1 MHNQLQLAH
10 ILKGGE
16 FLVKETP
23 TDQIFLPEVL
33 SDEQKMIQSM
43 ASGFVLNEIVP
54 NVERIEAQAPGIM
67 DHLFKTCGEL
77 GLLGAHMPEAY
88 GGMHLDFNTNT
99 IICQALGPAGS
110 FNTPFA
116 AHTGIGML
124 PILNFGTEA
133 QKQKYL
139 PGLISGQLKAAYCLT
154 EPGSGSDA
162 LAAKTR
168 ADLTADGSAYLINGQ
183 KMWISNAGFADIFI
197 VFAKIDGTKFTGFI
211 VERNTPGLTF
221 GEEEKKLGIKG
232 SSTRQVFFEN
242 VSVPVTQLLGEIGKG
257 HRIAFNALNMGRFKL
272 GAFCIGGNRSLI
284 NRSIAYAKERIQ
296 FGKSISEFGAIKY
309 KIAEQIIR
317 DFAAESSIFR
327 ISNLMQLKIQELE
340 VGGMD
345 YAQATLQAAQEYALE
360 CSITKI
366 AGSESLDFIVDETLQ
381 IHGGIGYSEEL
392 PIARAYRD
400 SRINR
405 IYEGTNEINRL
416 LIIDMLFKKALNGD
430 IDLVNA
436 AWEVQKELTKM
447 PSFEQDNTPWA
458 AEKKALAN
466 MKKLVLMT
474 VGAAGKYQM
483 DGKLDLQ
490 IEQEIVM
497 NGADMIFDTYLT
509 ESIILR
515 VLKLSEMGLA
525 TEVHEAILKVF
536 IWDATQRAVKN
547 AKDALSSFVEGDLHK
562 TFMMGIK
569 RFDAYPPPNVK
580 KLRRIIADYYLSTG
594 QY

>member
-1 MHNQLQLAH
+1 MHNQLLSVDV
-10 ILKGGE
+10 IKGGE

-23 TDQIFLPEVL
+23 LDHIFLPEVL
-33 SDEQKMIQSM
+33 SEEQKMIQAM
-43 ASGFVLNEIVP
+43 ASGFVSSEIEP
-54 NVERIEAQAPGIM
+54 NVEKIENQAPGIM

-77 GLLGAHMPEAY
+77 GLLGAHMPESY
-88 GGMHLDFNTNT
+88 GGIHLDFNTNT
-99 IICQALGPAGS
+99 LICQAFGSAGS

-139 PGLISGQLKAAYCLT
+139 PGLISGDLKAAYCLT

-168 ADLTADGSAYLINGQ
+168 ADLSSDGNSYVLNGQ

-197 VFAKIDGTKFTGFI
+197 VFAKIGGTQFTGFI

-242 VSVPVTQLLGEIGKG
+242 VNVPLEQLLGEIGKG

-272 GAFCIGGNRSLI
+272 GAFCIGGNRKLI
-284 NRSIAYAKERIQ
+284 NRSMEYAKERVQ
-296 FGKSISEFGAIKY
+296 FGKSISSFGAIKY

-317 DFAAESSIFR
+317 DFAAESGIFR
-327 ISNLMQLKIQELE
+327 ISNLIHLKIEEL
-340 VGGMD
+340 VASGLD
-345 YAQATLQAAQEYALE
+345 YAKATLQAAQEYALE

-366 AGSESLDFIVDETLQ
+366 AGSESLDYVVDETLQ

-416 LIIDMLFKKALNGD
+416 LIIDMLFKKALNGE

-447 PSFEQDNTPWA
+447 PSLDQDQSLWA
-458 AEKKALAN
+458 QESKAVTQ

-474 VGAAGKYQM
+474 IGAAGKFQM

-490 IEQEIVM
+490 TEQEIMM
-497 NGADMIFDTYLT
+497 NGADMIIDTYLA
-509 ESIILR
+509 ESILLR
-515 VLKLSEMGLA
+515 ILKLNTLGL
-525 TEVHEAILKVF
+525 VKPIHEAILKVF
-536 IWDATQRAVKN
+536 LWDATQRVVKN
-547 AKDALSSFVEGDLHK
+547 AKDAISSFVEGDLHK

-580 KLRRIIADYYLSTG
+580 NLRRMIADHYLEHG
-594 QY
+594 Y

>member
-1 MHNQLQLAH
+1 MHNQLHSVH

-16 FLVKETP
+16 FLVKETLL
-23 TDQIFLPEVL
+23 DQIFLPEVL
-33 SDEQKMIQSM
+33 SEEQKMIQAM
-43 ASGFVLNEIVP
+43 ASGFVSNEIEP
-54 NVERIEAQAPGIM
+54 NVEKIENQAPGII

-77 GLLGAHMPEAY
+77 GLLGAHMPESY

-99 IICQALGPAGS
+99 LICQALGPAGS

-124 PILNFGTEA
+124 PILNFGTEE

-139 PGLISGQLKAAYCLT
+139 PGLISGDLKAAYCLT

-168 ADLTADGSAYLINGQ
+168 ADLSPDGKYYVLNGQ

-197 VFAKIDGTKFTGFI
+197 VFAKIGGTQFTGFI
-211 VERNTPGLTF
+211 VEKNTAGLTL

-242 VSVPVTQLLGEIGKG
+242 VKIPAEQLLGEIGKG

-272 GAFCIGGNRSLI
+272 GAFCIGGNRRLI
-284 NRSIAYAKERIQ
+284 NQSMRYAKERVQ
-296 FGKSISEFGAIKY
+296 FGQSISSFGAIKH

-317 DFAAESSIFR
+317 DFAAESGIFR
-327 ISNLMQLKIQELE
+327 ISNLVHLKIEEL
-340 VGGMD
+340 VASGLD
-345 YAQATLQAAQEYALE
+345 YAQATLLAAQEYALE

-366 AGSESLDFIVDETLQ
+366 AGSESLDYVVDETLQ

-392 PIARAYRD
+392 PVARAYRD

-447 PSFEQDNTPWA
+447 PSLDQDQSLWA
-458 AEKKALAN
+458 QERKAVTQ

-474 VGAAGKYQM
+474 VGAAGKFQM
-483 DGKLDLQ
+483 DGKLELQ
-490 IEQEIVM
+490 TEQEIVM
-497 NGADMIFDTYLT
+497 NGADMIIDTYLA
-509 ESIILR
+509 ESVLLR
-515 VLKLSEMGLA
+515 ILKLNEIGLA
-525 TEVHEAILKVF
+525 SPIHDAILKVYV
-536 IWDATQRAVKN
+536 WDATQRIVKN
-547 AKDALSSFVEGDLHK
+547 AKDAISSFVEGDLHK

-580 KLRRIIADYYLSTG
+580 ILRRMIADHYLQKG
-594 QY
+594 Y

>member
-1 MHNQLQLAH
+1 MYNQLQTAH

-23 TDQIFLPEVL
+23 LDHIFLPEVL
-33 SDEQKMIQSM
+33 TEEQKMIQAM
-43 ASGFVLNEIVP
+43 ASGFVSNEIET
-54 NVERIEAQAPGIM
+54 NVDKIESQAPGIL
-67 DHLFKTCGEL
+67 DHLFKVCGYL

-88 GGMHLDFNTNT
+88 GGIHLDFNTNT
-99 IICQALGPAGS
+99 LICQALGPAGS

-124 PILNFGTEA
+124 PILNFGTEE

-139 PGLISGQLKAAYCLT
+139 PGLISGHLKAAYCLT

-168 ADLTADGSAYLINGQ
+168 ADLSADGQTYVINGQ
-183 KMWISNAGFADIFI
+183 KMWISNAGFADLFI
-197 VFAKIDGTKFTGFI
+197 VFAKVGGIQFTGFI
-211 VERNTPGLTF
+211 IERNTPGLTF

-242 VSVPVTQLLGEIGKG
+242 VRVPVTQLLGEIGKG

-272 GAFCIGGNRSLI
+272 GAFCIGGNRNLI
-284 NRSIAYAKERIQ
+284 NAGMNYAKERVQ
-296 FGKSISEFGAIKY
+296 FGQSISNFGAIKY
-309 KIAEQIIR
+309 KISEQIIR

-327 ISNLMQLKIQELE
+327 ISNLIQLKIQELE
-340 VGGMD
+340 ESGLD

-366 AGSESLDFIVDETLQ
+366 AGSESLDYIVDETLQ

-416 LIIDMLFKKALNGD
+416 LIIDMLFKRALSGD

-447 PSFEQDNTPWA
+447 PSFEQDQTPWA
-458 AEKKALAN
+458 AEKKALQN
-466 MKKLVLMT
+466 LKKLVLMT

-490 IEQEIVM
+490 TEQEIVM
-497 NGADMIFDTYLT
+497 NGAEMIIDTYLA
-509 ESIILR
+509 ESTLLR
-515 VLKLSEMGLA
+515 VLKLSENGLA
-525 TEVHEAILKVF
+525 TDIHEAILKVLM
-536 IWDATQRAVKN
+536 WDSTQRAVKQ
-547 AKDALSSFVEGDLHK
+547 AKDAISSFVEGDLHK

-569 RFDAYPPPNVK
+569 RFDAYPTPNVK
-580 KLRRIIADYYLSTG
+580 KLRRLIADHYLQTG
-594 QY
+594 Y